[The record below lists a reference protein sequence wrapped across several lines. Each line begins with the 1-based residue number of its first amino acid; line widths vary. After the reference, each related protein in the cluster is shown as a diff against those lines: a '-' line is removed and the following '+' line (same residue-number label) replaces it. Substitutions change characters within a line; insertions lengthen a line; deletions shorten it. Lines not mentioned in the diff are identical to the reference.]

1 MRNARPLGCT
11 VILGLLRVTPGDE
24 IRLVGTATICGHVMC
39 NEASVAQFAV
49 QVRDAGLIVP
59 NRGESKQKNRLKSKL
74 QNFSALRA
82 LGPFGVDGTGSLV
95 ASLKTVR
102 RV

>member
-1 MRNARPLGCT
+1 MRVVLFVGLMRNARPLGCT
-11 VILGLLRVTPGDE
+11 VIPGLLRVTPGDE

-59 NRGESKQKNRLKSKL
+59 NRGES
-74 QNFSALRA
+74 
-82 LGPFGVDGTGSLV
+82 
-95 ASLKTVR
+95 
-102 RV
+102 